1 MRRTATLLSLVVSA
15 ALLFP
20 VPASALFHGGS
31 TVIIPIIGRFPGA
44 NSTQWRTD
52 VFIASHYTPGTQV
65 NLTFYVTGGGPI
77 TKSVTLAPFAC
88 VALRDIVLNTF
99 NLSNAAGQLELTS
112 PTGITLEA
120 RARIYNAGN
129 AAGEFGQNAPG
140 LGTGYLNREAFL
152 YGLSG
157 VNGNRVNVG
166 VANANLTPVT
176 VTLRITDENANLL
189 LSTSVTLQPHE
200 TRQFND
206 IFATFSITPQAD
218 VQVEIDADQPI
229 FGYASEVR
237 NDTGDAIFVIGT
249 SPNS

>member
-1 MRRTATLLSLVVSA
+1 MRRTTVLLSLLTA
-15 ALLFP
+15 IAILFS
-20 VPASALFHGGS
+20 VPASALRVSGS

-52 VFIASHYTPGTQV
+52 VFIASHYTPGTTV
-65 NLTFYVTGGGPI
+65 NMTFYVTGGAPIVKTATIGPF
-77 TKSVTLAPFAC
+77 SL
-88 VALRDIVLNTF
+88 VALRDVVLNTF
-99 NLSNAAGQLELTS
+99 NLSNAAGQLVLTS
-112 PTGITLEA
+112 PTEIEFEA

-129 AAGEFGQNAPG
+129 AAGEFGQNAQG
-140 LGTGYLNREAFL
+140 LGLPELSRQAFL

-166 VANANLTPVT
+166 VANPNASAID
-176 VTLRITDENANLL
+176 VTLIVNDKSNNFLYTTAF
-189 LSTSVTLQPHE
+189 TVQPHE

-206 IFATFSITPQAD
+206 IFASFGLTPQAD
-218 VQVEIDADQPI
+218 VQVNFTSEQVL

-237 NDTGDAIFVIGT
+237 NDTGDAIFIVGS